1 MASTEPQDVSE
12 HPPVGVPDGPLSD
25 VASIRQAEEALANTL
40 AEVDRT
46 EEELRAAEEVVARLR
61 SELGG
66 RLSEAERLTSL
77 VAQAY
82 EIQRQRLERELE
94 QIQARARQLQRA
106 RDPGSVEEPAAPVSR
121 PVAVAPAAGPVAEP
135 SAPAPSPVGIA
146 PPEATVAAVAPAPA
160 SKPAPEPP
168 ATPVEA
174 TSDRKRP
181 KKGAEAPAAAADGEA
196 YEDHWYQVLKQSGL
210 GSEDA
215 PSDAAAGR

>member
-1 MASTEPQDVSE
+1 VASSEPKDASG
-12 HPPVGVPDGPLSD
+12 HPTAAVPDGPLSD
-25 VASIRQAEEALANTL
+25 VASIRRAEEALASTL

-106 RDPGSVEEPAAPVSR
+106 SEPGSVEESVPVAP
-121 PVAVAPAAGPVAEP
+121 PVAVAPAAE
-135 SAPAPSPVGIA
+135 
-146 PPEATVAAVAPAPA
+146 VAPAPEA
-160 SKPAPEPP
+160 PIPTPAPVAAAPEVVEAVAEAAPEPV
-168 ATPVEA
+168 PVPPGAANE
-174 TSDRKRP
+174 RKRG
-181 KKGAEAPAAAADGEA
+181 KKEAEPPPVAEGGEA

-210 GSEDA
+210 GSEEA